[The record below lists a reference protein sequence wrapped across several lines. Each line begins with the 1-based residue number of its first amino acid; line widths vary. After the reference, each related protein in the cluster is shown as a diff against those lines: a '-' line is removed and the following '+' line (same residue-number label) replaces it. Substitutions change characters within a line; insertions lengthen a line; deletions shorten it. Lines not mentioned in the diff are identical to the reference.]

1 MGGGFMRKKALLT
14 MGLIILMGTR
24 VNAQSVSFGPQ
35 FGYSKA
41 QDADKGSYISGA
53 AFRMKLTNVFS
64 VEASID
70 YREDKYA
77 NNALMVRSWPVM
89 ATCLIYPLPMVY
101 GAVGVGLY
109 SLTYDYDQ
117 IKFPLSRDE
126 TTHKFGLHFGGGAEL
141 PFGTSFMLTGD
152 IRYVFLHYGLKE
164 IPGRGDLK
172 NNFFVITVGLMFG
185 L

>member
-1 MGGGFMRKKALLT
+1 MWKKALLA
-14 MGLIILMGTR
+14 LWLVILTVAR
-24 VNAQSVSFGPQ
+24 VNAQTVSFGPQ

-53 AFRMKLTNVFS
+53 AFRMKLTNVLS

-70 YREDKYA
+70 YREENYA
-77 NNALMVRSWPVM
+77 NDALAVRSWPVM

-101 GAVGVGLY
+101 GAVGAGLY

-117 IKFPLSRDE
+117 SKLPLLRDV
-126 TTHKFGLHFGGGAEL
+126 TTQKFGLHFGGGAEL
-141 PFGTSFMLTGD
+141 PFGSSFILTGD

-164 IPGRGDLK
+164 ILGKGDLK
-172 NNFFVITVGLMFG
+172 NNFFVITIGFMFG